1 MHTVQIGLYNYTVI
15 ARLTVIFLF
24 KSYCKKW
31 TLRTTDIAGSCSI
44 KLILTAIQVLKNDN

>member
-15 ARLTVIFLF
+15 ARLTVIFFF

-31 TLRTTDIAGSCSI
+31 TLRTTDIVGSCSI